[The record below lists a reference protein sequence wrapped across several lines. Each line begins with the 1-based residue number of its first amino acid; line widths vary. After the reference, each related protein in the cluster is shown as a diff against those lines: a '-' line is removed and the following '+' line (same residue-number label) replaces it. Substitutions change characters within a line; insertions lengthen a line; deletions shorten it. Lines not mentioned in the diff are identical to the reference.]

1 MLKFESKRGKVF
13 VEAEGNVIEIVADVC
28 VCIGAL
34 YERFSKENDGA
45 AEYYKSAIKS
55 AVADEIIFK
64 IEEKEDEEEK
74 KEEDEDIVD
83 ELFKL
88 LKKLAK

>member
-1 MLKFESKRGKVF
+1 MLNFESKRGKVS
-13 VEAEGNVIEIVADVC
+13 VEVEGNVIDIVSDVC

-34 YERFSKENDGA
+34 YERLSKDNDGV

-55 AVADEIIFK
+55 AVADEIMFK

-83 ELFKL
+83 DLFKL